1 MSGSPEHT
9 CVHACKHLP
18 TGHSCRSSPGGS
30 LGACGW
36 QGAPG
41 PRPGGSDGQLAAP
54 RPREPL
60 SSPQCSLNGTVC
72 TFRNFSSVTQAVTE
86 WYTLQAANI
95 FSQVPTEELA
105 KLGYTG
111 EQLILAC
118 LFGAEP
124 CSYR

>member
-1 MSGSPEHT
+1 M
-9 CVHACKHLP
+9 
-18 TGHSCRSSPGGS
+18 
-30 LGACGW
+30 
-36 QGAPG
+36 
-41 PRPGGSDGQLAAP
+41 
-54 RPREPL
+54 
-60 SSPQCSLNGTVC
+60 C